1 MDTLPLG
8 ATKPP
13 EGNAEEMDMT
23 DRSVR
28 KWPEL
33 WSLADVAIEAHAQ
46 GVDAADVLNALL
58 AQAENLNTIE

>member
-1 MDTLPLG
+1 
-8 ATKPP
+8 
-13 EGNAEEMDMT
+13 MDMT

>member
-33 WSLADVAIEAHAQ
+33 WSLADVALEAHAR
-46 GVDAADVLNALL
+46 GVDAADALDAL
-58 AQAENLNTIE
+58 IAQAENFNTNE